1 VALAVAGAAL
11 GGCAGSF
18 ADDWARARRR
28 GEVVVLW
35 DREGFARV
43 LVGPERGGAVL
54 TSTAGGAGGRSFGW
68 LDEDLRPGEDRPE
81 VGPEAPFLLVERD
94 AARVRLRRSG
104 GLELERTV
112 RLLAEEDAW
121 RAAGA
126 VSRPNVRVVAYET
139 DTRVRSARG
148 APFPARL
155 VVTGRFR
162 ALPGAWV
169 LASDA
174 GGPVVLQGGGDS
186 PREARA
192 AAGKAG
198 LYDPGSG
205 ALTVVRC
212 GPRSGAFGEAAVR
225 LAAGGGLE
233 EPYVEIAGESAADRR
248 GLRLVRQVLHF
259 VGPEGEL
266 AAILKEA
273 LDVDPRAL
281 PPGRPE

>member
-1 VALAVAGAAL
+1 VAAAVAGTAL
-11 GGCAGSF
+11 LGCAGSF

-28 GEVVVLW
+28 GEVVVLS

-81 VGPEAPFLLVERD
+81 LGPEGPFLLVERD
-94 AARVRLRRSG
+94 ASHVRLRRSG
-104 GLELERTV
+104 DLELERTV
-112 RLLAEEDAW
+112 RILPPEDAW

-126 VSRPNVRVVAYET
+126 VSRPNVRAVAYET

-148 APFPARL
+148 APFPPRL

-162 ALPGAWV
+162 ALPGAWA
-169 LASDA
+169 LASTA
-174 GGPVVLQGGGDS
+174 GGPAVLQVGGDS
-186 PREARA
+186 PGGARTG
-192 AAGKAG
+192 GKAG
-198 LYDPGSG
+198 VFDPGAG
-205 ALTVVRC
+205 VLTVVRC
-212 GPRSGAFGEAAVR
+212 GPRAGASGEAVVR

-233 EPYVEIAGESAADRR
+233 EPYVEIAGESAPERR

-266 AAILKEA
+266 GAILREA
-273 LDVDPRAL
+273 LDVDPEAL
-281 PPGRPE
+281 PPGRAE